1 MSNNCPQ
8 THFSVY
14 TATTFS
20 LLLGAAFL
28 IAGAA
33 APSAFAATGTSSSN
47 GSETAK
53 TSKAAVAQEF
63 GADADIGTVTR
74 LALAV
79 TVEEYRKKLRE
90 LRQNSA
96 PAVRGGP
103 ALTDPLVATG
113 APAPAPER
121 SVKPEKQAPQIPQ
134 ISSISGPSGSL
145 VAVLAGGRPLRQ
157 GDVVQL
163 ANVRWTVQGITTA
176 GVRFER
182 CDGGRSCQEQIVPV
196 SGRV

>member
-33 APSAFAATGTSSSN
+33 APSAFAATGT
-47 GSETAK
+47 ETAK

-79 TVEEYRKKLRE
+79 TVEE
-90 LRQNSA
+90 
-96 PAVRGGP
+96 
-103 ALTDPLVATG
+103 
-113 APAPAPER
+113 
-121 SVKPEKQAPQIPQ
+121 
-134 ISSISGPSGSL
+134 
-145 VAVLAGGRPLRQ
+145 
-157 GDVVQL
+157 
-163 ANVRWTVQGITTA
+163 
-176 GVRFER
+176 
-182 CDGGRSCQEQIVPV
+182 
-196 SGRV
+196 